1 MRQLDGQQARNV
13 CYDVSGLRWGLRL
26 LDQPI
31 FATCFLGL
39 KETNINDMYGYL
51 WTYDITYMRYICWLF
66 ISNYFFSR
74 KKRTIKRKRH
84 NEKKWTDQL
93 MILLKKEAESL
104 QLMHQHLVD
113 AGGANLDFEP
123 MDRNWAIKPKKRQL
137 PVSWE
142 DRFPLKKLVAYI
154 SWFFLVEMSDKL
166 LGKHVEVLILSISAI
181 FLYSDVEKIAVCGS
195 SFEFDNHGCYPRFP
209 SFYFLNWQKSVL
221 VDWHGS

>member
-31 FATCFLGL
+31 FATFFLGL

-51 WTYDITYMRYICWLF
+51 WTYDITYRYMLIIHIYC
-66 ISNYFFSR
+66 NYFVCEKTYHQ
-74 KKRTIKRKRH
+74 KKDTT
-84 NEKKWTDQL
+84 KKKLTDQL

-142 DRFPLKKLVAYI
+142 DRFPSKN
-154 SWFFLVEMSDKL
+154 L
-166 LGKHVEVLILSISAI
+166 LLILI
-181 FLYSDVEKIAVCGS
+181 FFG
-195 SFEFDNHGCYPRFP
+195 
-209 SFYFLNWQKSVL
+209 
-221 VDWHGS
+221 